1 MIFLIGEDVR
11 VAAAKNAVLLGLKG
25 KVVLETMHTLTI
37 RTDANRK
44 VMLPKMGSA
53 LELSTGKIVLG
64 DDVDGRLE
72 DRIAA
77 AAGGRGTS
85 TSGRRGRRRRA

>member
-1 MIFLIGEDVR
+1 MSFIIGEDVR
-11 VAAAKNAVLLGLKG
+11 VAAARDAALLGLKG

-37 RTDANRK
+37 RTDGKRK

-53 LELSTGKIVLG
+53 LQLSSGTILIG
-64 DDVDGRLE
+64 DDLEGRLE

-77 AAGGRGTS
+77 SGRPTRRGGGRT
-85 TSGRRGRRRRA
+85 R